1 VIVVA
6 TLVGIV
12 ATDSGGRDDGH
23 SRKRDALSGTV
34 TIDGAVALRGVM
46 DRAAQRFENRHP
58 DVRVTAGAS
67 GDQSAITFFCAGEVD
82 IAAVARR
89 LDRSERR
96 ACRSSG
102 TTYLPVEVAREGI
115 ALVVS
120 KRNAFATCLSLDQVR
135 AIWRRADPVNTWAQA
150 DPRFP
155 AVELQPVGWKPD
167 TAPYTLLAEGLYG
180 PVDPLTRNDYQE
192 ATDTAELAESV
203 AASPSAIGYLPVGEL
218 KRGAGVRPVA
228 VNGGRGCVTPT
239 VSSVRDGSYPSL
251 SRPLYLDVSAEALR
265 RPESRRF
272 IREYLDRPPAPGP
285 QDGVITMPNSHRIYR
300 KFTRP

>member
-34 TIDGAVALRGVM
+34 AIDGALALRGVM

-135 AIWRRADPVNTWAQA
+135 AIWRRADPVTSWAQA
-150 DPRFP
+150 DPHFP

-192 ATDTAELAESV
+192 VTDSAELAESV

-228 VNGGRGCVTPT
+228 VDAGKGCVTPT
-239 VSSVRDGSYPSL
+239 VHSVRDGSYRVL
-251 SRPLYLDVSAEALR
+251 SRPLDLDVNVASAR
-265 RPESRRF
+265 RPEVRRF
-272 IREYLDRPPAPGP
+272 IGDYLRAAPEIGAA
-285 QDGVITMPNSHRIYR
+285 GVIATPISHRIYR